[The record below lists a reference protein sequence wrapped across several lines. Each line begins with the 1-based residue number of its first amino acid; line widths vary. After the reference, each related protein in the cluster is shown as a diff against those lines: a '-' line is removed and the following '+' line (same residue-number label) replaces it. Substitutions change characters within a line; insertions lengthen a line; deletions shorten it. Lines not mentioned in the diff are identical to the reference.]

1 MDNTENF
8 APEQSVDETI
18 EQQVEEPQ
26 EEGQQND
33 DPNAEPNEEGQEGE
47 DNVVFPKKAV
57 NALSRRD
64 KKIAK
69 LNAELQELRQREA
82 EWQRGQQS
90 QHNQQQHGGQ
100 NNQAPQEPNLDDYDN
115 FADYQKALT
124 QFYIKQSQEALK
136 QQSDPQQQAQQQQLT
151 PQQVQQQV
159 HYSQRA
165 QHMDTIDADLS
176 AKLPDYEQLKTE
188 YSDVLADLPQH
199 VAMAM
204 LDAENGPL
212 ALYTL
217 AREGKVEQ
225 LLTMNPTQAAAEMA
239 RAEIRGQQYLNK
251 QPSSA
256 PAPIKGVKGNSSKKS
271 PDQMS
276 DAEFDKWLNT

>member
-1 MDNTENF
+1 MDITENF
-8 APEQSVDETI
+8 ASEQSVDETI

-33 DPNAEPNEEGQEGE
+33 DLNTEPNEEGQEKD

-69 LNAELQELRQREA
+69 LNAELQEYRQKEA
-82 EWQRGQQS
+82 EWQRGQQRG
-90 QHNQQQHGGQ
+90 QQNLQQG
-100 NNQAPQEPNLDDYDN
+100 NEDNQAIKEPDLDDYDS

-124 QFYIKQSQEALK
+124 QFYVKQSQGALK
-136 QQSDPQQQAQQQQLT
+136 QQSGQQQQQDQLT

-176 AKLPDYEQLKTE
+176 AKLPDYEQIKTE
-188 YSDVLADLPQH
+188 YSDVLAELPQH
-199 VAMAM
+199 IAMAM

-225 LLTMNPTQAAAEMA
+225 LLTMSPTQAAAEMA
-239 RAEIRGQQYLNK
+239 RAEIRGQQYFNK

-256 PAPIKGVKGNSSKKS
+256 PAPIKGVKGNSSRKN
-271 PDQMS
+271 PDQMNDS
-276 DAEFDKWLNT
+276 EFDKWLNT